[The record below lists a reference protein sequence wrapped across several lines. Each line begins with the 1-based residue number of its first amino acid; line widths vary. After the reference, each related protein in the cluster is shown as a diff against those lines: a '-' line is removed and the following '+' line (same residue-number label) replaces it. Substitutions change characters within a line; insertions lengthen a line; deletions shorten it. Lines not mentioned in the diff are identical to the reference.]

1 MPESP
6 TRDSRPIRSQPAS
19 LLAPGQVVAG
29 YQVECLVGKGGMG
42 EVYKARQLSM
52 DREVALKVLSPKLA
66 QKDPSFAHRFVE
78 EARAAG
84 KLNHPNIIHVHDV
97 GTSSLPDGRGQVHY
111 FSMEFIAGRSLQEI
125 LERDTRLDPVQ
136 LAQVMTGVSEALAF
150 AAKAGIVHRDI
161 KPDNIMI
168 TTEGQVKVADLG
180 LATASQSGDDHQPE
194 RDEKGR
200 AKVMGTPL
208 YISPEQARALPVDFR
223 SDQYSLGATLFHF
236 LTGEPPYRGADGKAI
251 MRAHVVEPVPDP
263 ADRLPEVDEPWRQV
277 CLRLLAKLPEE
288 RFNDPADLIEA
299 VDAAAN
305 GITLAELEKR
315 KRGFELTPGMRMWGL
330 VILGGVGFS
339 VFFWWL
345 LAHGS
350 TTPVTPPAPPVAPKP
365 VVVVPV
371 PPKPLEPPPKPV
383 PVLPAVDLTLFEQAL
398 AEQRLL
404 QAKNVLANL
413 PPADLPRPEVIAAAK
428 RLEEARPTVINAY
441 VARIATAPLVDLPAI
456 GKELAEKPLVNE
468 DLAPIFAALLARR
481 EALTPVPPVTP
492 PPVTPQPEPVAPA
505 GDKEAWLALGRLLDK
520 ARANLAYGEIKK
532 SVEQALPAFA
542 SPEARSLAT
551 TLAELGMH
559 GQNGEGGLRAFIAV
573 AQPRVSIDVNG
584 HQLDVLLSHLTR
596 TEVVY
601 LPQQAGVSGAEQRVA
616 RSAVG
621 MPWESLLDEA
631 LKDQGV
637 PDAPKAKAACLWV
650 WNLPAAKAAF
660 AALGDVPLAKAW
672 SELDKARGK

>member
-1 MPESP
+1 M
-6 TRDSRPIRSQPAS
+6 RSQPAS

-29 YQVECLVGKGGMG
+29 YQVERLVGKGGMG

-52 DREVALKVLSPKLA
+52 DREVALKILSPKLA

-97 GTSSLPDGRGQVHY
+97 GTSSLPDGKGEVHY

-125 LERDTRLDPVQ
+125 LERDKRLAPDQ
-136 LAQVMTGVSEALAF
+136 LALVMKGVSEALAF
-150 AAKAGIVHRDI
+150 AAKIGIVHRDI

-168 TTEGQVKVADLG
+168 TTDGQVKVADLG
-180 LATASQSGDDHQPE
+180 LATSSQTGDDHQPE

-263 ADRLPEVDEPWRQV
+263 ADRLPEVDEPWRQI

-288 RFNDPADLIEA
+288 RFNDPAELVEA

-305 GITLAELEKR
+305 GVTIEELEKR

-330 VILGGVGFS
+330 IALGSLVFI

-345 LAHGS
+345 LGHGS
-350 TTPVTPPAPPVAPKP
+350 SAPVAPPAPPVAPVAPKP
-365 VVVVPV
+365 VVVAPA
-371 PPKPLEPPPKPV
+371 PPKPVAPPPKPI
-383 PVLPAVDLTLFEQAL
+383 PVAPAVDLKPFDQAL

-404 QAKNVLANL
+404 QAKGILANL
-413 PPADLPRPEVIAAAK
+413 PPSDTPRPEVVAAAK
-428 RLEEARPTVINAY
+428 RLEDARPIVVNAY
-441 VARIATAPLVDLPAI
+441 LARIAAATLADFPAI
-456 GKELAEKPLVNE
+456 RKDLTDKPLMNE
-468 DLAPIFAALLARR
+468 DLAPIFTALKARR
-481 EALTPVPPVTP
+481 KELTPVQPVTP
-492 PPVTPQPEPVAPA
+492 PPEVVAPA
-505 GDKEAWLALGRLLDK
+505 GDKEAWLAMGRLLDK

-532 SVEQALPAFA
+532 AVDESLPAFTTA
-542 SPEARSLAT
+542 EAKSLAT
-551 TLAELGMH
+551 TLADLGAH
-559 GQNGEGGLRAFIAV
+559 GQNGEGGLRAYIA
-573 AQPRVSIDVNG
+573 ATQPRVSIVLNG
-584 HQLDVLLSHLTR
+584 QQLDVLLSRLTR

-601 LPQQAGVSGAEQRVA
+601 LPQQDGVPGAEQRVS
-616 RSAVG
+616 RTAVG
-621 MPWESLLDEA
+621 MPWEELLDEA
-631 LKDQGV
+631 LKDQGI
-637 PDAPKAKAACLWV
+637 PNAPKAKAACLWV
-650 WNLPAAKAAF
+650 WNLTEAKAAF
-660 AALGDVPLAKAW
+660 AALGDDPLVKAW
-672 SELDKARGK
+672 SELEKARGK